1 MTRKQRLNLKNKY
14 KRLTWLSLGMILLFA
29 LNIVLLCTIK
39 WRPEAMS
46 DPTQTSDLL
55 LAMFVCIVLFIP
67 IMLALSF
74 NVRSMWTQR
83 ALYAERRRINTER
96 NKLYVRRVFE
106 NVQKGDFD
114 TAIDIHND
122 LVFGDVKLVT
132 RGVLIGSLYYMGT
145 EKDKEKAIRNMKG
158 IVEEEM

>member
-1 MTRKQRLNLKNKY
+1 
-14 KRLTWLSLGMILLFA
+14 
-29 LNIVLLCTIK
+29 
-39 WRPEAMS
+39 MS